1 MNVEIVQIIHLT
13 VEMGR
18 VFALYEF
25 KQYISMKLFYRK
37 DYRLQVEPIVF
48 SIKAFKR
55 LDQRDRTV
63 GKTQLEKE
71 LAFIYF
77 VYDPRSDLQFIVD
90 EQERIERVKELIG
103 FDSKFKIDSDLQ
115 KAIDVYISMT
125 ETSSSLLLKDIK
137 VGVDKLR
144 DYLRSAEVDSESF
157 DKYTRALK
165 ELIPLSQKIVEA
177 ERTVVKEIED
187 LSEMRGNRQQSLLD
201 GGFDNLL
208 K

>member
-1 MNVEIVQIIHLT
+1 
-13 VEMGR
+13 
-18 VFALYEF
+18 
-25 KQYISMKLFYRK
+25 MKLFIRR
-37 DYRLQVEPIVF
+37 DYKLIVDPIVLTI
-48 SIKAFKR
+48 SAFKK
-55 LDQRDRTV
+55 LDERD
-63 GKTQLEKE
+63 KTNNKSQLEKE
-71 LAFIYF
+71 LSFIYF

-90 EQERIERVKELIG
+90 EQERINRVKELIG
-103 FDSKFKIDSDLQ
+103 FNDKFKIDSALK
-115 KAIDVYISMT
+115 KAIDVYVSMT

-144 DYLRSAEVDSESF
+144 TYLRDADVDSDSF
-157 DKYTRALK
+157 DKYTKALK

>member
-1 MNVEIVQIIHLT
+1 M
-13 VEMGR
+13 R
-18 VFALYEF
+18 
-25 KQYISMKLFYRK
+25 LFQRK
-37 DYRLQVEPIVF
+37 DYKLIVAPEVF
-48 SIKAFKR
+48 TLKAFKE
-55 LDQRDRTV
+55 LDKRDKSTN
-63 GKTQLEKE
+63 KTQLEKD

-103 FDSKFKIDSDLQ
+103 FDSKFKIDSVLQ
-115 KAIDVYISMT
+115 KAIDAYVSMT

-144 DYLRSAEVDSESF
+144 NYLRDAEVGEDTF

-165 ELIPLSQKIVEA
+165 ELIPLSQKIAEVE
-177 ERTVVKEIED
+177 RVVIKEVEEI
-187 LSEMRGNRQQSLLD
+187 SNARGDRATSLLD
-201 GGFDNLL
+201 QGFDQLF

>member
-1 MNVEIVQIIHLT
+1 
-13 VEMGR
+13 
-18 VFALYEF
+18 
-25 KQYISMKLFYRK
+25 MKLFRRS
-37 DYRLQVEPIVF
+37 DYKLTVEPIVF

-71 LAFIYF
+71 LSFIYF

-115 KAIDVYISMT
+115 KAIDVYMLMT
-125 ETSSSLLLKDIK
+125 NTTSSDLVNEIRLEIEKIKKYLRESEINDETFVKRTDIIIKMMSLS
-137 VGVDKLR
+137 DKLSDLER
-144 DYLRSAEVDSESF
+144 KVVREVEEISNARGD
-157 DKYTRALK
+157 RAM
-165 ELIPLSQKIVEA
+165 
-177 ERTVVKEIED
+177 TV
-187 LSEMRGNRQQSLLD
+187 LD
-201 GGFDNLL
+201 QGFDGLF

>member
-1 MNVEIVQIIHLT
+1 
-13 VEMGR
+13 
-18 VFALYEF
+18 
-25 KQYISMKLFYRK
+25 MKLFLRK
-37 DYRLQVEPIVF
+37 DFRLVVEPIVF
-48 SIKAFKR
+48 TIGAFKK
-55 LDQRDRTV
+55 LDVRDRTI

-103 FDSKFKIDSDLQ
+103 FDSKFKIDSILQ

-125 ETSSSLLLKDIK
+125 ETASSLLIKDLK

-144 DYLRSAEVDSESF
+144 TYLKDSSVNDETF
-157 DKYTRALK
+157 DKYTRALTA
-165 ELIPLSQKIVEA
+165 LIPLSQKISEA
-177 ERTVVKEIED
+177 ERIVIKEVEEI
-187 LSEMRGNRQQSLLD
+187 SNARGDKAISILD
-201 GGFDNLL
+201 SGFDGLF

>member
-1 MNVEIVQIIHLT
+1 MRL
-13 VEMGR
+13 
-18 VFALYEF
+18 FA
-25 KQYISMKLFYRK
+25 RK
-37 DYRLQVEPIVF
+37 DFRLVVEPVVF
-48 SIKAFKR
+48 SIKAFKK
-55 LDQRDRTV
+55 LEVRDRTV
-63 GKTQLEKE
+63 NKSQLEKE

-103 FDSKFKIDSDLQ
+103 FDSKFKIDADLQ

-144 DYLRSAEVDSESF
+144 TYLKDADVSEETF

-165 ELIPLSQKIVEA
+165 ELIPLSQKISEVE
-177 ERTVVKEIED
+177 RIVIKEVEGI
-187 LSEMRGNRQQSLLD
+187 SNARGDKATSLLD
-201 GGFDNLL
+201 QGFDQLF

>member
-1 MNVEIVQIIHLT
+1 
-13 VEMGR
+13 
-18 VFALYEF
+18 
-25 KQYISMKLFYRK
+25 MKLFSRK
-37 DYRLQVEPIVF
+37 DFRLQVEPIVF
-48 SIKAFKR
+48 SIKAFKK
-55 LDQRDRTV
+55 LEARDRTV
-63 GKTQLEKE
+63 NKSQLEKE

-103 FDSKFKIDSDLQ
+103 LESKFKIDSDLQ

>member
-1 MNVEIVQIIHLT
+1 
-13 VEMGR
+13 
-18 VFALYEF
+18 
-25 KQYISMKLFYRK
+25 MKLFSRK
-37 DYRLQVEPIVF
+37 DFRLQVEPIVF

-115 KAIDVYISMT
+115 KAIDVYVSMT

-144 DYLRSAEVDSESF
+144 DYLRTAEVDSESF